1 MTETSN
7 LLMLMAENIL
17 QLKTNFWWND

>member
-1 MTETSN
+1 
-7 LLMLMAENIL
+7 MAKKFL